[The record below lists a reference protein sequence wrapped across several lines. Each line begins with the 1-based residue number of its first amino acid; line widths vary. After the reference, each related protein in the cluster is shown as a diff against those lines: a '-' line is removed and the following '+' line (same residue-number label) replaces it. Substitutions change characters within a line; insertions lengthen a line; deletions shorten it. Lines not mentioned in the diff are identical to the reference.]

1 MLRAITHPTDFSP
14 ESDVA
19 FVHALKLALLAR
31 CPLDILHV
39 KAAAR
44 ADAWE
49 SFPRVRE
56 VLHRWGLMAADEPT
70 SAIESRCGVRVAK
83 VEIGGGAAAA
93 DGIQGFV
100 ARRRTDLVVAATH
113 ARGGVPGWISGSV
126 SRTIALKTL
135 VPTLFL
141 RAGMRMV
148 VDPASGDLN
157 LRTLVVPVDASPSPN
172 EPLQVLRNILET
184 IGATPEIRLL
194 HIGHRPPEVTS
205 VTGPVH
211 VVDPAAGSV
220 VQLIVREAEACGAD
234 LIVMPTAGRDG
245 FLDAFRG
252 STTERVLREAGCP
265 VLAVS
270 AV

>member
-14 ESDVA
+14 ESDLA
-19 FVHALKLALLAR
+19 FVHALKFALLAR

-39 KAAAR
+39 KTAGG

-56 VLHRWGLMAADEPT
+56 VLHRWGLMAADEPA
-70 SAIESRCGVRVAK
+70 SAIEARCGVRVAK

-100 ARRRTDLVVAATH
+100 ARHRTDLVVAATH
-113 ARGGVPGWISGSV
+113 ARGGLPGWLAGSV
-126 SRTIALKTL
+126 SGSIALKTR

-141 RAGMRMV
+141 RAGMRQL
-148 VDPASGDLN
+148 VDPESGVLN
-157 LRTLVVPVDASPSPN
+157 LRTILAPVDASPSPN

-184 IGATPEIRLL
+184 IGVAPEIRLL
-194 HIGHRPPEVTS
+194 HIGQRPPEVTS
-205 VTGPVH
+205 VTSPIH
-211 VVDPAAGSV
+211 VVDPAEGSV
-220 VQLIVREAEACGAD
+220 VQLIARDAEACGAD
-234 LIVMPTAGRDG
+234 LIVMPTAGHDG

-252 STTERVLREAGCP
+252 SMTERVLREAGCP

-270 AV
+270 AA